1 MRKEIKNSK
10 LGKSNGPRSTA
21 WKEQL
26 SMIWSGWNT
35 SYWRWEKAR
44 EETDRESKEGSR
56 EAKTARPQ
64 RPGCTALEHLQR
76 VLS

>member
-44 EETDRESKEGSR
+44 EETDRESIVPHSNKS
-56 EAKTARPQ
+56 AVNKNFNLFI
-64 RPGCTALEHLQR
+64 ALNI
-76 VLS
+76 